1 MRTTKA
7 VVQTGAGHS
16 VMLSEAKHLALY
28 GKPLEL
34 FAAA

>member
-1 MRTTKA
+1 
-7 VVQTGAGHS
+7 
-16 VMLSEAKHLALY
+16 MLSEAKPVLSAVEGHLALY